1 MKKLLTTI
9 LSATAI
15 LFPLTTSANT
25 THKVEQSAVQPKKA
39 KGIWIDVRS
48 AEEFNSGH
56 LQNSVNIPHDQ
67 IIEGIK
73 SVSSDKNAPINLY
86 CRSGRRAEVALNELK
101 KAGYTNVTNH
111 GGYDD
116 LVKKGLK

>member
-25 THKVEQSAVQPKKA
+25 THKLEQSAVQPEKA

-56 LQNSVNIPHDQ
+56 LQNAVNIPHDQ

-73 SVSSDKNAPINLY
+73 VVSSDKNAPINLY
-86 CRSGRRAEVALNELK
+86 CRSGRRAKVALNELK